1 MTNLSN
7 SSAPANGLGYQN
19 LTGNFIRTQKW
30 GPTKTNEK
38 AQSKL
43 GQNKAKKVR
52 IYASKIKIP
61 EVQSEAPR
69 HCPSVQFK
77 FSVFLGLC
85 LGMDG
90 EELTEQE
97 TALYDR
103 QIRVWGAGAQR
114 RLSKA
119 HVLVCGITGTIAEFC
134 KNIVL
139 AGVGSLTLVDDRV
152 VTEDA
157 LSANFLIPSDENVY
171 AGKTLTELCRDSL
184 KDFNPMKLI
193 NEKCRKSSKRVAF
206 YTVDCRDSCGEIFVD
221 LQHHK
226 YSKKKNEETIE
237 CELHY
242 PSFEESISV
251 PWKSFPRR
259 FSKQYFAMRVI
270 ERFEEAEQRKPGEL
284 SIADLPAVLKL
295 KKELCE
301 AQSLN
306 ESHIPN
312 ALLERLVT
320 DTREFPPVCP
330 IIGGILGQ
338 EVIKTISEKGD
349 PVKNFFFFDAMD
361 GKGIIED
368 VSGNP

>member
-1 MTNLSN
+1 
-7 SSAPANGLGYQN
+7 
-19 LTGNFIRTQKW
+19 
-30 GPTKTNEK
+30 
-38 AQSKL
+38 
-43 GQNKAKKVR
+43 
-52 IYASKIKIP
+52 
-61 EVQSEAPR
+61 
-69 HCPSVQFK
+69 
-77 FSVFLGLC
+77 
-85 LGMDG
+85 MDG

-119 HVLVCGITGTIAEFC
+119 HVLVCGITGTVAEFC

-157 LSANFLIPSDENVY
+157 LSANFLIPSEESVY

-184 KDFNPMKLI
+184 KDFNPMVRVSVEKGDLTSFGVEFYSKFDVVVVSCCSFTTKKLI

-237 CELHY
+237 CELQY

-259 FSKQYFAMRVI
+259 FSKLYFAMR
-270 ERFEEAEQRKPGEL
+270 ERFEETEQRKPGEL

-301 AQSLN
+301 AQVWVL
-306 ESHIPN
+306 
-312 ALLERLVT
+312 
-320 DTREFPPVCP
+320 
-330 IIGGILGQ
+330 
-338 EVIKTISEKGD
+338 
-349 PVKNFFFFDAMD
+349 
-361 GKGIIED
+361 
-368 VSGNP
+368 